1 MRKLTLETSFYFRFR
16 SIGAE
21 LNQFTVVNKILKR
34 FCPLKYCFH
43 SIAFNFDHPDTN
55 LVSSD
60 STAHLV
66 NYLH

>member
-1 MRKLTLETSFYFRFR
+1 MKKLTLETSFYFHFR

-21 LNQFTVVNKILKR
+21 LNQFTFTVVNILKP

-43 SIAFNFDHPDTN
+43 SIAFIFDHPDTN

-66 NYLH
+66 NY